1 MNLKLG
7 RLDVPARGMVF
18 HYYRTAKSSQ
28 RDQLRMIRDLGF
40 DVIHTEESPV
50 APGKYRGSLAP
61 VMAWNHIETGK
72 NQYDWGFLDQLVED
86 CDAVGLQVLHD
97 ICLVAHLPEWV
108 AQENAGTEIV
118 YPTGEIVG
126 PWQRGDFC
134 HVQYQMRSFSLA
146 HPACRAAAADFLGKV
161 AARYA
166 GSRAVPGYILVEELC
181 LSFPHTKTW
190 YGQDVSPATEE
201 GFTGY
206 LQEKYG
212 KVDAMNAVYGGSY
225 RDFRSAACDRGRF
238 KPRGQLS
245 PLWTDWCYWRSAY
258 VARFIKDIRDS
269 IKRADPEALVVVNCH
284 EPYAGYWLV
293 HGVRL
298 EEMTFCDVNG
308 IQHYEGTQ
316 DCVRNLMTWRRV
328 AKTAVG
334 MSNLNAFYGEIELP
348 QLRAV
353 LFRGPGHGV
362 AVERD
367 VRLAPLQPRG
377 RRGAARAAR
386 RSRGLPALPGV
397 DQGPPGFPGR
407 PDARAGPDRGAQA
420 RAVGCDNVLAGPRS
434 AADAAQPQP
443 RRGLVTQRRRVLLD
457 ARRTEHSL

>member
-166 GSRAVPGYILVEELC
+166 GSRRAGIHPGGGTLPQFPAHEDLVRAGRLAGHGRGLYRLPPGEVR
-181 LSFPHTKTW
+181 
-190 YGQDVSPATEE
+190 Q
-201 GFTGY
+201 
-206 LQEKYG
+206 
-212 KVDAMNAVYGGSY
+212 GG
-225 RDFRSAACDRGRF
+225 RDER
-238 KPRGQLS
+238 
-245 PLWTDWCYWRSAY
+245 
-258 VARFIKDIRDS
+258 
-269 IKRADPEALVVVNCH
+269 
-284 EPYAGYWLV
+284 
-293 HGVRL
+293 RL
-298 EEMTFCDVNG
+298 
-308 IQHYEGTQ
+308 
-316 DCVRNLMTWRRV
+316 RRV
-328 AKTAVG
+328 VSRFPLGRVRPWAVQ
-334 MSNLNAFYGEIELP
+334 AC
-348 QLRAV
+348 
-353 LFRGPGHGV
+353 
-362 AVERD
+362 
-367 VRLAPLQPRG
+367 
-377 RRGAARAAR
+377 AA
-386 RSRGLPALPGV
+386 
-397 DQGPPGFPGR
+397 
-407 PDARAGPDRGAQA
+407 
-420 RAVGCDNVLAGPRS
+420 N
-434 AADAAQPQP
+434 
-443 RRGLVTQRRRVLLD
+443 
-457 ARRTEHSL
+457 